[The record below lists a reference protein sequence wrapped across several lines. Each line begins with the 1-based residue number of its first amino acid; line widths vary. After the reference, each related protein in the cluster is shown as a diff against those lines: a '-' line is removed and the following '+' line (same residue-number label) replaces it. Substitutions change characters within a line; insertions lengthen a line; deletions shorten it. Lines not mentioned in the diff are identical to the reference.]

1 MRKELGNIKEPT
13 DFEGTV
19 KELAEQVLDLS
30 TKQPDGMIHDADT
43 ILADIMEAADFQVS
57 GISDDIIKL
66 YLEVENKDDFES
78 LFYLLTGVTFE
89 YYLHKCEG
97 TIQRNVAETEL
108 RIIQIYLFKSNKSR
122 KNSLIIQTD
131 APKNKIRTCLRNGY
145 SLSLLSMD
153 CGIKNIVN
161 NLQEMGYIVRIL
173 YAPNG
178 KFDKIKRFSCKE
190 KYNLADYDMK
200 YVLYH
205 EKVVMELYNKVFCQN
220 LKNPKS
226 LTLEI
231 LEGTANQLGIFAIEI
246 NQFYIL
252 TDDATRFSLGY
263 RDFRKIVNY
272 YGYRIYRKTTAS
284 GDECY
289 RFVFSEKLLEHY
301 N

>member
-1 MRKELGNIKEPT
+1 M
-13 DFEGTV
+13 DFIDQAKAILESS
-19 KELAEQVLDLS
+19 K
-30 TKQPDGMIHDADT
+30 KQPDDMCQNVDT
-43 ILADIMEAADFQVS
+43 IYSDIMKKSNYKIE
-57 GISDDIIKL
+57 GISDSI
-66 YLEVENKDDFES
+66 LESYIAAENKADFES

-108 RIIQIYLFKSNKSR
+108 RIIQN
-122 KNSLIIQTD
+122 
-131 APKNKIRTCLRNGY
+131 
-145 SLSLLSMD
+145 
-153 CGIKNIVN
+153 
-161 NLQEMGYIVRIL
+161 
-173 YAPNG
+173 
-178 KFDKIKRFSCKE
+178 
-190 KYNLADYDMK
+190 MK

>member
-1 MRKELGNIKEPT
+1 M
-13 DFEGTV
+13 DFIDQAKAILESS
-19 KELAEQVLDLS
+19 K
-30 TKQPDGMIHDADT
+30 KQPDDMCQNVDT
-43 ILADIMEAADFQVS
+43 IYSDIMKKSNYKIE
-57 GISDDIIKL
+57 GISDSI
-66 YLEVENKDDFES
+66 LESYIAAENKADFES

-220 LKNPKS
+220 LQNPE
-226 LTLEI
+226 LLAPAVLENI
-231 LEGTANQLGIFAIEI
+231 ANQLGIFAMADD
-246 NQFYIL
+246 QFCIL
-252 TDDATRFSLGY
+252 YDDAIRFSLQY
-263 RDFRKIVNY
+263 QDFRKIVNHH
-272 YGYRIYRKTTAS
+272 GYIIQGQTIAS

-289 RFVFSEKLLEHY
+289 HFIFRDKLWTYH
-301 N
+301 NRKMFRGMN

>member
-1 MRKELGNIKEPT
+1 M
-13 DFEGTV
+13 DFIDQAKAILESS
-19 KELAEQVLDLS
+19 K
-30 TKQPDGMIHDADT
+30 KQPDDMCQNVDT
-43 ILADIMEAADFQVS
+43 IYSDIMKKS
-57 GISDDIIKL
+57 NYKIKGISDSI
-66 YLEVENKDDFES
+66 LESYIAAENKADFES
-78 LFYLLTGVTFE
+78 LFYLLTGITFE

-97 TIQRNVAETEL
+97 TKQRNVVETEL

-178 KFDKIKRFSCKE
+178 KFDKIKRFSGKE

-226 LTLEI
+226 FTLEI

-246 NQFYIL
+246 NQFCIL

-289 RFVFSEKLLEHY
+289 RFVFSEKLWEHY

>member
-1 MRKELGNIKEPT
+1 M
-13 DFEGTV
+13 DFIDQAKAILESS
-19 KELAEQVLDLS
+19 K
-30 TKQPDGMIHDADT
+30 KQPDDMCQNVDT
-43 ILADIMEAADFQVS
+43 IYSDIKKKSNYKIE
-57 GISDDIIKL
+57 GISDSI
-66 YLEVENKDDFES
+66 LESYIAAENKADFES

-190 KYNLADYDMK
+190 KYNL
-200 YVLYH
+200 
-205 EKVVMELYNKVFCQN
+205 Q
-220 LKNPKS
+220 
-226 LTLEI
+226 
-231 LEGTANQLGIFAIEI
+231 
-246 NQFYIL
+246 
-252 TDDATRFSLGY
+252 
-263 RDFRKIVNY
+263 
-272 YGYRIYRKTTAS
+272 
-284 GDECY
+284 
-289 RFVFSEKLLEHY
+289 
-301 N
+301 